1 MVNTHWYLRHKGK
14 VHVESWAGV
23 GLGKLTTS
31 VGTGRI
37 AVASAGLTG
46 KIAWPTFHAVK
57 MSGGDLW
64 ASLVV

>member
-1 MVNTHWYLRHKGK
+1 MRHEGK
-14 VHVESWAGV
+14 VRVASSAGV

-46 KIAWPTFHAVK
+46 KIAWPAFRTVET
-57 MSGGDLW
+57 SGGDLW

>member
-1 MVNTHWYLRHKGK
+1 M
-14 VHVESWAGV
+14 ESWAGI

-46 KIAWPTFHAVK
+46 KITWPTFRTVET
-57 MSGGDLW
+57 SGGDLW
-64 ASLVV
+64 VLLVV